1 MSTGTQAERTGAFTS
16 QEKLMNPE
24 SIRNT
29 DPSTTPPD
37 TQHSAYQG
45 AGTETDM
52 TNSPHPHV
60 SKDADG
66 AALAQHPQRASLH
79 ERFRR
84 LQHLMRHSRMT
95 AHHDGPFADITR
107 GRGRVLAALRMQS
120 PIPTRDLAFLL
131 DIRQQSLNEL
141 LKKLQA
147 DGLIERRPSQEDRR
161 VMVVHLTEAGRS
173 TPLSGPRADY
183 LESLTDEETSTL
195 ARLLDK
201 IIDSLE
207 SQLGHDEDGE
217 RGPRFAGAR
226 RRMGEERFEA
236 MMRMRK
242 HGFGPFGPGPAFAP
256 GYGPG
261 SGPEAADADPSEDG
275 GRRRRRAGH
284 GGPRRGGRSCQGG
297 DALPGEDF
305 PERGDRRYR
314 AGRAQRT
321 PGAGMAF
328 PHVTGHDC

>member
-1 MSTGTQAERTGAFTS
+1 
-16 QEKLMNPE
+16 MNPK

-29 DPSTTPPD
+29 EPSTTSHD
-37 TQHSAYQG
+37 TQHGAYQG
-45 AGTETDM
+45 AETETDM
-52 TNSPHPHV
+52 TNSSHPHV
-60 SKDADG
+60 SKAADG
-66 AALAQHPQRASLH
+66 AALSQHPQRASLH

-84 LQHLMRHSRMT
+84 LQHLMRRNRMT
-95 AHHDGPFADITR
+95 AHRDGPFADITR

-141 LKKLQA
+141 LKKLQT

-183 LESLTDEETSTL
+183 LESLTDEEVSTL

-207 SQLGHDEDGE
+207 TQLGPDEDGE

-236 MMRMRK
+236 MMRMRE
-242 HGFGPFGPGPAFAP
+242 HGFGPFSPFGPAFAP
-256 GYGPG
+256 DYGPG
-261 SGPEAADADPSEDG
+261 FGPEADDVDPSADC
-275 GRRRRRAGH
+275 GRRRRRGTSPSRRRRSSWRGLSRAW
-284 GGPRRGGRSCQGG
+284 GP
-297 DALPGEDF
+297 
-305 PERGDRRYR
+305 
-314 AGRAQRT
+314 
-321 PGAGMAF
+321 
-328 PHVTGHDC
+328 

>member
-1 MSTGTQAERTGAFTS
+1 
-16 QEKLMNPE
+16 MNPK

-29 DPSTTPPD
+29 EPSTTSHD
-37 TQHSAYQG
+37 TQHGAYQG
-45 AGTETDM
+45 AETETDM
-52 TNSPHPHV
+52 TNSSHPHV
-60 SKDADG
+60 SKAADG
-66 AALAQHPQRASLH
+66 AALSQHPQRASLH

-84 LQHLMRHSRMT
+84 LQHLMRRNRMT
-95 AHHDGPFADITR
+95 AHRDGPFADITR

-141 LKKLQA
+141 LKKLQT
-147 DGLIERRPSQEDRR
+147 DGLIERRPSREDRR

-183 LESLTDEETSTL
+183 LESLTDEEVSTL
-195 ARLLDK
+195 VRLLDK

-207 SQLGHDEDGE
+207 TQLGPDEDGE

-236 MMRMRK
+236 MMRMRE
-242 HGFGPFGPGPAFAP
+242 HGFGPFSPFGPGPAFAP
-256 GYGPG
+256 DYGPG
-261 SGPEAADADPSEDG
+261 FGPEVDDVDPSADC

-284 GGPRRGGRSCQGG
+284 GGPRRGGRPRQGG
-297 DALPGEDF
+297 DALLGEDF
-305 PERGDRRYR
+305 PERGDRRFR
-314 AGRAQRT
+314 AGRARRT
-321 PGAGMAF
+321 PGVGMDF
-328 PHVTGHDC
+328 PGFTDHDC

>member
-1 MSTGTQAERTGAFTS
+1 
-16 QEKLMNPE
+16 MNPE
-24 SIRNT
+24 IIRNN
-29 DPSTTPPD
+29 DSITTSHD
-37 TQHSAYQG
+37 TQHGACQG

-52 TNSPHPHV
+52 TNSSHPHV
-60 SKDADG
+60 SKDADD

-84 LQHLMRHSRMT
+84 LQHLMRRSRMT

-183 LESLTDEETSTL
+183 LESLTDEEASTL

-207 SQLGHDEDGE
+207 TRLGPDEDGE

-236 MMRMRK
+236 MMRMRE
-242 HGFGPFGPGPAFAP
+242 HGFGPFGPGPAFTPA
-256 GYGPG
+256 YGPG
-261 SGPEAADADPSEDG
+261 FGPEADDADPSADCG
-275 GRRRRRAGH
+275 GRRGRAGS
-284 GGPRRGGRSCQGG
+284 GGPRRGGRPRQGG
-297 DALPGEDF
+297 DALLGEDF
-305 PERGDRRYR
+305 PERGNRRFR
-314 AGRAQRT
+314 TGRARRA
-321 PGAGMAF
+321 PGVGMDF
-328 PHVTGHDC
+328 PGFTDHDC